1 MTLFGRCELELS
13 EGEHPIAF
21 VEVTLAESS
30 QGPQVAERTVSLEVR
45 SSDQGSSFQDTD
57 PAGNLR
63 VAYESAALS
72 GWFFALQRIRA
83 LRGVEELPSVRLTS
97 LRIAIS
103 QRGVSTEQI
112 AALAA
117 AATYRALGGSIAEKC
132 SKVPELP

>member
-1 MTLFGRCELELS
+1 MSVFGRCELELS
-13 EGEHPIAF
+13 DGEQLIAF
-21 VEVTLAESS
+21 VEVTLDESS
-30 QGPQVAERTVSLEVR
+30 HGPQVAERTVSLEVR
-45 SSDQGSSFQDTD
+45 STEQGDPFPDTA
-57 PAGNLR
+57 PAGSPK

-83 LRGVEELPSVRLTS
+83 LRGDEELPSVRLAT

-103 QRGVSTEQI
+103 QKGVSTEQI
-112 AALAA
+112 AGLAA